1 MTEEINPR
9 FFQLTRALNHPVRIQ
24 ILNYLMKHQKSNVN
38 SIVAIVNVSQP
49 AVSRHLRI
57 LLDAYLVIGHQV
69 GKEKIYQLA
78 DTHVEKILELLNQHV
93 REIK

>member
-1 MTEEINPR
+1 MAENIDPR

-24 ILNYLMKHQKSNVN
+24 ILNYLMKHGQSNVN
-38 SIVAIVNVSQP
+38 SIVEIVNVSQP

-57 LLDAYLVIGHQV
+57 LLDTYLVIDRQS

-78 DTHVEKILELLNQHV
+78 DNHIMKIIELINQHV
-93 REIK
+93 TEI